1 VSGPGRAGL
10 RTLAELRMLLF
21 WRRLRGRGRT
31 AELVA
36 TAALF
41 LLAVPLGLLFAGF
54 LGAASYRAVRAGAG
68 LTVDLAA
75 AALFFG
81 IWQAWTAVGLAL
93 SEGDALDL
101 RRTLVYPVSP
111 GRMYALGLLTGL
123 AGDPFAAFWLLLLS
137 GAFAGAAAGRFG
149 LWLLP
154 LGALF
159 LAFAAATVALVA
171 LARELLSRMARGRWF
186 REAAV
191 LAGVAGWA
199 LLIWATRFPMKAW
212 LPVARKVQWILFP
225 PALAA
230 AAGRHLYAGRVLPAL
245 PYLAAL
251 LAAAAAC
258 GFAAYR
264 VALHTARSGGEEG
277 RVRAG
282 VGGGRLARL
291 LSELLG
297 PLAEKELHYL
307 ARHPAMRVSALVVPA
322 LAGLI
327 AWKVLPQVPE
337 EAGEVVR
344 ALPLFGIAAY
354 VHLVLQV
361 FWLNAFGWD
370 RGGARVLFLAPLAPG
385 AVLAA
390 KNGAA
395 ALAAALLF
403 LLAAAVYVTAGVTPP
418 GWALAAALA
427 LHLGMAPWLFAAGNL
442 VSIANPRSAPF
453 ALQRSGSL
461 PALSALGGMAI
472 TTGATGLFGLPVLA
486 ALHWESEWLLL
497 GAWVALGA
505 AGWAAW
511 RWSLP
516 RAGRLLQQRREELLA
531 EVTGDAT

>member
-1 VSGPGRAGL
+1 VTRGPGL
-10 RTLAELRMLLF
+10 RTLAELRILLF

-36 TAALF
+36 TAVLF
-41 LLAVPLGLLFAGF
+41 LFAVPLGLVFAAF
-54 LGAASYRAVRAGAG
+54 LGAASYRAVKAGAG
-68 LTVDLAA
+68 LAVDVAA

-101 RRTLVYPVSP
+101 RRTLVYPVPP
-111 GRMYALGLLTGL
+111 GRMYLLGLVTGIV
-123 AGDPFAAFWLLLLS
+123 GDPFAAFWLLLLA
-137 GAFAGAAAGRFG
+137 GAFVGAAFGRFG
-149 LWLLP
+149 PWLLP
-154 LGALF
+154 LAALF
-159 LAFAAATVALVA
+159 AAFAAATVTLVA
-171 LARELLSRMARGRWF
+171 LVRELLARLARARWF

-191 LAGVAGWA
+191 LAGVVGWG
-199 LLIWATRFPMKAW
+199 LLLWATRYPVKEW
-212 LPVARKVQWILFP
+212 LPVARKVQWLLFP

-230 AAGRHLYAGRVLPAL
+230 SGARHLYGGRVLPAL

-251 LAAAAAC
+251 VAAAALC
-258 GFAAYR
+258 GLFAYR
-264 VALHTARSGGEEG
+264 VALRTALSGGEEG
-277 RVRAG
+277 RGRAG
-282 VGGGRLARL
+282 AGGGVLARW
-291 LSELLG
+291 LSDRLG

-307 ARHPAMRVSALVVPA
+307 ARHPAMRVSALVIPA
-322 LAGLI
+322 VAGLL
-327 AWKVLPQVPE
+327 AWKVLPQLPE

-370 RGGARVLFLAPLAPG
+370 RGGARALFLAPLAPG

-390 KNGAA
+390 KNGASM
-395 ALAAALLF
+395 LAAALLF
-403 LLAAAVYVTAGVTPP
+403 LLAAAVYVSAGVPP
-418 GWALAAALA
+418 PAWALLAALV
-427 LHLGMAPWLFAAGNL
+427 LHLGMAPWLHAAGNL
-442 VSIANPRSAPF
+442 VSIVNPRAAPF

-461 PALSALGGMAI
+461 PALSALSGMAI

-497 GAWVALGA
+497 SAWLGLGV

-516 RAGRLLQQRREELLA
+516 RAGALLQKRREALLS
-531 EVTGDAT
+531 EVTGEAV